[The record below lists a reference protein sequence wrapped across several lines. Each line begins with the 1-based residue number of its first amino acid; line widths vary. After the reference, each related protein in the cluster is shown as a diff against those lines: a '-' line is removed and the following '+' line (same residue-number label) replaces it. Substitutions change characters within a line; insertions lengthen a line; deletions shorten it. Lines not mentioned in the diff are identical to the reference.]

1 MQVQSQDQS
10 FSQEGASHI
19 LALEDVTKTFPG
31 VTALSEVLL
40 KLYPGEVTALIG
52 ENGAGKSTVVKILT
66 GIYKADAGKILID
79 GQPVQFPTAQAAA
92 DAGITAIH
100 QEPVLFDELSV
111 AENIFLGHAPRGKFG
126 LIDWAEMERQSTRI
140 LNSMVRRSIQ
150 IQGSATWVSQT
161 SILLLSRVLSA

>member
-40 KLYPGEVTALIG
+40 KLYPGEVTALVG

-92 DAGITAIH
+92 DAAALGAYGIDLNFGCPAKRVNNH
-100 QEPVLFDELSV
+100 DGGAALGLF
-111 AENIFLGHAPRGKFG
+111 
-126 LIDWAEMERQSTRI
+126 
-140 LNSMVRRSIQ
+140 
-150 IQGSATWVSQT
+150 
-161 SILLLSRVLSA
+161 